1 MTTYEAV
8 IGLEVHIELQTQ
20 SKMFTSVDA
29 HFFGQE
35 PNHHVNPLCLG
46 MPGTLP
52 VINEE
57 AVAYAVMM
65 GMALN
70 CKVHPHSVF
79 ARKHYWYP
87 DLPKGYQISQY
98 EEPICTAGYLDV
110 QVQDQTSHI
119 RISRLHLEEDTGKL
133 THVGHGSLVD
143 LNRAG
148 VPLMEIVTEPDI
160 HTADEAYAYVSKLR
174 QLVRYL
180 GISSGDMEKG
190 AMRCEVNLSMRP
202 VGTEEFGTKVEVKN
216 LNSFRTVRN
225 AIDYEIKRQTKILQ
239 AGGEVE
245 QVTMGWDEN
254 KNMTVVQ
261 RSKEDAHDYRYFPEP
276 DLPPL
281 DLDPVWLEALQ
292 ARLPELPDQKLDR
305 YVQEWSLPRQDA
317 VLLIENRER
326 ARFFEQVMMASEGK
340 LAPKSVAN
348 WFTGEIFRL
357 LNEGDLTPREIKFEP
372 SDLTRLIELV
382 ETNAI
387 NRLAGKEVLSTMWET
402 GDKPDAIVEAKGL
415 KQISDSSVLD
425 DLVAQIISEHPG
437 PVEQFKGGK
446 QKVIGF
452 LVGQVMRLSKGKA
465 NPKMV
470 EQCFR
475 KKLG

>member
-8 IGLEVHIELQTQ
+8 IGMEVHIELQTQ
-20 SKMFTSVDA
+20 SKMFTSVGA

-57 AVAYAVMM
+57 AVAYAAMM

-70 CKVHPHSVF
+70 CTVHPHSVF

-110 QVQDQTSHI
+110 QGQGQTR
-119 RISRLHLEEDTGKL
+119 RIQITRLHLEEDTGKL
-133 THVGHGSLVD
+133 THVGDGSLVD

-160 HTADEAYAYVSKLR
+160 RTANEAYAYVSQLR

-216 LNSFRTVRN
+216 LNSFRTVRK

-245 QVTMGWDEN
+245 QVTRGWDEN

-281 DLDPVWLEALQ
+281 DLDPVWLEALR

-305 YVQEWSLPRQDA
+305 YVQEWSLPKQDA
-317 VLLIENRER
+317 ALLTENRER
-326 ARFFEQVMMASEGK
+326 AGFFEQVMAASEGK

-357 LNEGDLTPREIKFEP
+357 LNERDVTPREIKFEP

-415 KQISDSSVLD
+415 KQISDSRILD
-425 DLVAQIISEHPG
+425 DLIDQIISEHPG

-475 KKLG
+475 EKLG